1 MSSRL
6 GPRLRRSVRLA
17 LVAALL
23 GAGASACADDPD
35 PADAPQPPTAEVTS
49 LADRCLSAYPDGVP
63 VERVVLEGD
72 GTDIVGAIVGDS
84 PATTAVV
91 LLPQIGPAGLC
102 GWLPYAAVMARAG
115 ITSLPMDP
123 CGYGESACD
132 DVPIETQVELAID
145 HLRDLGADRVVLMGA
160 SMGGSQTVRAVG
172 AGAEVDSWVDLSG
185 PSAWEGEWLLD
196 VAGDVDEPGLV
207 VRARSDGD
215 PGEFARARRLAERTG
230 ATFVEAPSGH
240 GWDMLLDVDRRPTR
254 VGRAV
259 LEFVCSGRPEAC
271 NDR

>member
-6 GPRLRRSVRLA
+6 GHRLRRSAELA
-17 LVAALL
+17 LVTALL
-23 GAGASACADDPD
+23 VTGAAGCAEEPD
-35 PADAPQPPTAEVTS
+35 PADAPQPSAATTTP
-49 LADRCLSAYPDGVP
+49 LPDRCLSAYPDGVP
-63 VERVVLEGD
+63 VERVVLEGE
-72 GTDIVGAIVGDS
+72 GTEIVGAVVGDS

-91 LLPQIGPAGLC
+91 LLPQIGAAGLC
-102 GWLPYAAVMARAG
+102 GWLPYAADMARAG
-115 ITSLPMDP
+115 VTSLPMDP
-123 CGYGESACD
+123 CGYGESEC
-132 DVPIETQVELAID
+132 DVPIEAQVELAID

-160 SMGGSQTVRAVG
+160 SMGGSQTVRAMG

-196 VAGDVDEPGLV
+196 VAGDVAEPGLV

-215 PGEFARARRLAERTG
+215 PAELGRARRLAARTG

-259 LEFVCSGRPEAC
+259 LEFVCSAGPGAC
-271 NDR
+271 DDR